1 MPLARWVRPALGA
14 VAITLLS
21 SSYAG
26 AQDQSAEKL
35 LCIDKHGE
43 AQVLRRDG
51 KLLKT
56 KEALLVCSREVCP
69 GAVRD
74 DCGGWLG
81 EIEHAT
87 PSIVLSAR
95 SKNGDEAAVH
105 VTVDG
110 QPFATDLDGKAVP
123 IDPGSHVFR
132 FELPPYEPVEERA
145 ILREGEKGRAIT
157 VFFGPQPEA
166 AIAPP
171 APAPLRPVEMRRPVP
186 LSVYVLGGVAVV
198 GTGLFAGFG
207 ASGLSRKSSLST
219 SCAPFCSSSDV
230 SGVRTRFLVGD
241 ISLGVAVVA
250 AATAVVLFAAR
261 PSVKREAATLSFTPE
276 PSGGVARIGGA
287 F

>member
-1 MPLARWVRPALGA
+1 MTRGRRSSSRNVFRALSALPLARWVRPALGA

-110 QPFATDLDGKAVP
+110 QPLHDRSRRQGRGAHRSNWSAA
-123 IDPGSHVFR
+123 HVFR
-132 FELPPYEPVEERA
+132 FELHLPYEPVEEKA
-145 ILREGEKGRAIT
+145 ILREGEKVGRSRC
-157 VFFGPQPEA
+157 FFGPQPEA
-166 AIAPP
+166 TIAP

-250 AATAVVLFAAR
+250 AATAVV
-261 PSVKREAATLSFTPE
+261 TLCRAPF
-276 PSGGVARIGGA
+276 R
-287 F
+287 